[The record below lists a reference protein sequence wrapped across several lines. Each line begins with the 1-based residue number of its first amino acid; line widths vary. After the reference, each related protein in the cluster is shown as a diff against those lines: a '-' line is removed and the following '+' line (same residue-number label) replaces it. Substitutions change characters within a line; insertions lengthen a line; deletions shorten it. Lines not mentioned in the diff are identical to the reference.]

1 MKVLAVLAIANAAV
15 AAASAFASAAPLPG
29 ALLLFA
35 LWVPLAAFFAANNQ
49 TIAALCVPLFALL
62 AFAVSPLEVKPRNYL
77 PCSRLGHLGACLVAG
92 GLVLQQD
99 HTHNVLMIK
108 FEWVNAARLSVSSLL
123 ARKPSVKARSTKVA
137 KYES

>member
-15 AAASAFASAAPLPG
+15 AAASALASAAPLPG

-62 AFAVSPLEVKPRNYL
+62 AFAVSPLEVNHATIY
-77 PCSRLGHLGACLVAG
+77 LVAG
-92 GLVLQQD
+92 WGIWVLVWSLAVLYFSRII
-99 HTHNVLMIK
+99 HTM
-108 FEWVNAARLSVSSLL
+108 
-123 ARKPSVKARSTKVA
+123 
-137 KYES
+137 Y